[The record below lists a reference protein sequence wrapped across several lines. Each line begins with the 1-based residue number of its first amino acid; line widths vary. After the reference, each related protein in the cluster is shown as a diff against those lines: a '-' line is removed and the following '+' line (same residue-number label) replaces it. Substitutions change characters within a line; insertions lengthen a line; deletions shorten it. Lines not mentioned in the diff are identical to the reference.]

1 MNYLC
6 HARDHL
12 DHAWGVAG
20 TSLPD
25 WLSAADRRS
34 RVDPARAEA
43 AAEEAGLLGE
53 VARAV
58 LVHLHDD
65 RWFHTTAVF
74 DEVTQ
79 AITAD
84 IRAHFPGRPRLRAS
98 FFGHVMMEM
107 LLDACLDEKRPG
119 AMEAFYARVDELEAS
134 TLHEIAAVLCPRP
147 PQRLGGLLPFFSR
160 ARFLF
165 GYREDDGL
173 VRRLDGLCG
182 RIGLPPLP
190 EGFVSVVP
198 AARALVR
205 ARADDLLS
213 PS

>member
-12 DHAWGVAG
+12 DQTWGIAG

-34 RVDPARAEA
+34 RVDPARARELA
-43 AAEEAGLLGE
+43 AGDGVSAD

-58 LVHLHDD
+58 LVHLEDD
-65 RWFHTTAVF
+65 LWFHTTAAF

-79 AITAD
+79 AITVQ
-84 IRAHFPGRPRLRAS
+84 IRERFPGRPRLRAS

-107 LLDACLDEKRPG
+107 LLDAVLEERRPG
-119 AMEAFYARVDELEAS
+119 AMERFYARVDEIDAS
-134 TLHEIAAVLCPRP
+134 KLHEIAVALCPRP
-147 PQRLGGLLPFFSR
+147 PQRLGSLLPLFSR

-165 GYREDDGL
+165 GYREDSAL
-173 VRRLDGLCG
+173 VRRLGGLCH
-182 RIGLPPLP
+182 RIGLPELP
-190 EGFVSVVP
+190 EGFVDVVP
-198 AARALVR
+198 ASRALVR

-213 PS
+213 PP